1 MAGVKQWWPHNAPI
15 YDIAKSYADNAAE
28 GPFFVGDIPA
38 RVWTAKE
45 NWIDF
50 LGYKIASPLG
60 VPAGPLLNSKWTT
73 LAARLGFDVVTYK
86 TIRSNA
92 HPGHSLP
99 NVVYIQT
106 HGDLTRE
113 RWSETVTMVDNPP
126 TEINDIAIT
135 NSFGMPSREAEFLY
149 TDIKKARDELE
160 EGQLLI
166 VSVVGSASDK
176 KDFVDDYIRAA
187 KIAVDAGAPVIEAN
201 FSCPNVV
208 TGEGKIYSNPVAVEE
223 IASSLVKAIGNIPLL
238 IKVGVFDDKDQMRAM
253 FKAAARAGVKGISG
267 INTLSMK
274 VINSEGQ
281 PALGPARVLSG
292 ICGGPI
298 RAAALDWVHAAREII
313 TQENLPLALTGCG
326 GIMKPEQF
334 DDFLHAGVDVAMSAT
349 GMMWDPLLALRYH
362 NTHNKI

>member
-1 MAGVKQWWPHNAPI
+1 MASVQQWWPHNGPI
-15 YDIAKSYADNAAE
+15 YDITKSYADNSAE
-28 GPFFVGDIPA
+28 GPFFPGEYPA
-38 RVWTAKE
+38 RSWAPKE
-45 NWIDF
+45 KWIDF
-50 LGYKIASPLG
+50 LGHKIASPLG

-86 TIRSNA
+86 TIRSA
-92 HPGHSLP
+92 PHPGHSLP
-99 NVVYIQT
+99 NVVYINT
-106 HGDLTRE
+106 AGDLTRE
-113 RWSETVTMVDNPP
+113 RWNDTLNMVAQAPSD
-126 TEINDIAIT
+126 INDIAIT

-149 TDIKKARDELE
+149 TDIRKAKDELA

-166 VSVVGSASDK
+166 VSVVGSACDK

-187 KIAVDAGAPVIEAN
+187 KIGTDAGAPVIEAN

-223 IASSLVKAIGNIPLL
+223 IASNLVKSLGDVPLL
-238 IKVGVFDDKDQMRAM
+238 IKVGVFDDKEQMREM

-274 VINSEGQ
+274 VIDATGQ
-281 PALGPARVLSG
+281 PALGPTRIHSG

-298 RAAALDWVHAAREII
+298 RAAAIDWVRTARDII
-313 TQENLPLALTGCG
+313 DKERLPLALVGCG
-326 GIMKPEQF
+326 GIMKAEQF
-334 DDFLHAGVDVAMSAT
+334 DDFLAAGADVAMSAT

-362 NTHNKI
+362 NVHKA